1 MKWLKSIFS
10 NEGDASSK
18 RVASILAL
26 VVCIN
31 LSYIGTFTEYK
42 TPEYMFDGLLILA
55 GGGLG
60 LTVIESIF
68 DKKKSHYYQE
78 TQQEITN
85 LGISNITLNY
95 DF

>member
-1 MKWLKSIFS
+1 MNWLKSVFS
-10 NEGDASSK
+10 NDKDASSK

-26 VVCIN
+26 LVCIN
-31 LSYIGTFTEYK
+31 LSYIGTFTDYK

-68 DKKKSHYYQE
+68 TKKKSNDSADE
-78 TQQEITN
+78 T
-85 LGISNITLNY
+85 SN
-95 DF
+95 

>member
-1 MKWLKSIFS
+1 VKWLKSLLS
-10 NEGDASSK
+10 AEGDASSK
-18 RVASILAL
+18 RVSAILAL

-42 TPEYMFDGLLILA
+42 CPEYMFDGLLLLA

-68 DKKKSHYYQE
+68 VKKKQND
-78 TQQEITN
+78 TTN
-85 LGISNITLNY
+85 EGTN
-95 DF
+95 

>member
-1 MKWLKSIFS
+1 MNWLKSVFS
-10 NEGDASSK
+10 NDKDASSK

-26 VVCIN
+26 IVCIN

-68 DKKKSHYYQE
+68 TKKKPNDSADE
-78 TQQEITN
+78 T
-85 LGISNITLNY
+85 SN
-95 DF
+95 

>member
-1 MKWLKSIFS
+1 MSWIKSIFS
-10 NEGDASSK
+10 NDKDASSK
-18 RVASILAL
+18 RVSSILAL
-26 VVCIN
+26 LVCIN

-68 DKKKSHYYQE
+68 TKKKSNESTSQE
-78 TQQEITN
+78 
-85 LGISNITLNY
+85 SN
-95 DF
+95 

>member
-1 MKWLKSIFS
+1 MKWLKSVFS
-10 NEGDASSK
+10 SETDASSK

-31 LSYIGTFTEYK
+31 LSYIGTFTDYK

-68 DKKKSHYYQE
+68 ANKKKSNDE
-78 TQQEITN
+78 
-85 LGISNITLNY
+85 GSN
-95 DF
+95 

>member
-1 MKWLKSIFS
+1 MKWLKSVFS

-26 VVCIN
+26 LVCIN
-31 LSYIGTFTEYK
+31 LSYIGTFTDYK
-42 TPEYMFDGLLILA
+42 TPEYMFDGLLLLA

-68 DKKKSHYYQE
+68 DKKKSNDTPNE
-78 TQQEITN
+78 GTN
-85 LGISNITLNY
+85 
-95 DF
+95 

>member
-10 NEGDASSK
+10 NESDASSK

-26 VVCIN
+26 LVCIN

-42 TPEYMFDGLLILA
+42 CPEYMFDGLLILA

-68 DKKKSHYYQE
+68 AKKKPND
-78 TQQEITN
+78 TTN
-85 LGISNITLNY
+85 EGAN
-95 DF
+95 

>member
-10 NEGDASSK
+10 NESDASSK

-26 VVCIN
+26 LVCIN
-31 LSYIGTFTEYK
+31 LSYIGTFTDYK

-68 DKKKSHYYQE
+68 ANKKKSNDSTSQE
-78 TQQEITN
+78 
-85 LGISNITLNY
+85 SN
-95 DF
+95 

>member
-18 RVASILAL
+18 RVASIVTLL
-26 VVCIN
+26 VCIN

-42 TPEYMFDGLLILA
+42 CPEYMFDGLLLLA

-68 DKKKSHYYQE
+68 GKKKSNDSTGE
-78 TQQEITN
+78 GTN
-85 LGISNITLNY
+85 
-95 DF
+95 

>member
-1 MKWLKSIFS
+1 MKWLRSVFS

-26 VVCIN
+26 LVCIN
-31 LSYIGTFTEYK
+31 LSYIGTFTDYK

-68 DKKKSHYYQE
+68 DKKKSNDTPNE
-78 TQQEITN
+78 GTN
-85 LGISNITLNY
+85 
-95 DF
+95 

>member
-10 NEGDASSK
+10 NESDASSK

-26 VVCIN
+26 LVCIN
-31 LSYIGTFTEYK
+31 LSYIGTFTDYK
-42 TPEYMFDGLLILA
+42 CPEYMFDGLLILA

-68 DKKKSHYYQE
+68 TKKKQDESTSQE
-78 TQQEITN
+78 
-85 LGISNITLNY
+85 SN
-95 DF
+95 

>member
-1 MKWLKSIFS
+1 MKWLKSVFS

-26 VVCIN
+26 LVCIN
-31 LSYIGTFTEYK
+31 LSYIGTFTDYK
-42 TPEYMFDGLLILA
+42 CPEYMFDGMLLLA

-68 DKKKSHYYQE
+68 DKKKSND
-78 TQQEITN
+78 TQNEGTN
-85 LGISNITLNY
+85 
-95 DF
+95 

>member
-1 MKWLKSIFS
+1 MKWLKSVFS

-26 VVCIN
+26 LVCIN
-31 LSYIGTFTEYK
+31 LSYIGTFTHYK
-42 TPEYMFDGLLILA
+42 TPEYMFDGMLLLA

-68 DKKKSHYYQE
+68 DKKKSND
-78 TQQEITN
+78 TQNEGTN
-85 LGISNITLNY
+85 
-95 DF
+95 

>member
-1 MKWLKSIFS
+1 MNWLKSIFS
-10 NEGDASSK
+10 NDKDASSK

-26 VVCIN
+26 LVCIN

-68 DKKKSHYYQE
+68 TKKKSNDSTSE
-78 TQQEITN
+78 GTN
-85 LGISNITLNY
+85 
-95 DF
+95 

>member
-1 MKWLKSIFS
+1 MKWLRSVFS
-10 NEGDASSK
+10 NESDASSK

-26 VVCIN
+26 LVCIN

-68 DKKKSHYYQE
+68 TKKNDKTGQ
-78 TQQEITN
+78 
-85 LGISNITLNY
+85 GSN
-95 DF
+95 

>member
-1 MKWLKSIFS
+1 MKWLKSVFS

-26 VVCIN
+26 LVCIN
-31 LSYIGTFTEYK
+31 LSYIGTFTDYK
-42 TPEYMFDGLLILA
+42 TPEYMFDGMLLLA

-68 DKKKSHYYQE
+68 DKKKSND
-78 TQQEITN
+78 TQNEGTN
-85 LGISNITLNY
+85 
-95 DF
+95 

>member
-10 NEGDASSK
+10 NESDTSSK

-31 LSYIGTFTEYK
+31 LSYIGTFTDYK
-42 TPEYMFDGLLILA
+42 CPEYMFDGLLILA

-68 DKKKSHYYQE
+68 DKKKSNE
-78 TQQEITN
+78 STN
-85 LGISNITLNY
+85 QGTN
-95 DF
+95 

>member
-1 MKWLKSIFS
+1 MNWLKSIFS
-10 NEGDASSK
+10 NDKDASSK

-26 VVCIN
+26 LVCIN

-68 DKKKSHYYQE
+68 TKKKSNDSTDSE
-78 TQQEITN
+78 
-85 LGISNITLNY
+85 SN
-95 DF
+95 